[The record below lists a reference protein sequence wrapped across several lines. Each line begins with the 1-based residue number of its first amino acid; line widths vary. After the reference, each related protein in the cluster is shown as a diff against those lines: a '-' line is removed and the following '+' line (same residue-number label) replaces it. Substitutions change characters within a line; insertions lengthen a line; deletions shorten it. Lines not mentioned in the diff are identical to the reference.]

1 MSLFLTDTAHPGR
14 IRPPSV
20 PAVFGLPVRTL
31 NIASHWQS
39 PATGALLAAEIGRTP
54 ANLHAHVQRI
64 SLWSSLGDP
73 RELIAAII
81 DLWMVLGPYGV
92 DLRKR
97 MLDTHRAILDQEGLS
112 AWMSTQ
118 LTVGADRH
126 DPLLARPGVVLAR
139 PVRGIRRFLRSTA
152 SAPAIRT

>member
-1 MSLFLTDTAHPGR
+1 MSLFITDTAQPGR

-20 PAVFGLPVRTL
+20 PAVFGLPVRAL
-31 NIASHWQS
+31 NIASHWHS

-64 SLWSSLGDP
+64 SLWSSLGDS

-81 DLWMVLGPYGV
+81 DLWMVLGPHGM

-97 MLDTHRAILDQEGLS
+97 MLDTHREILEREGLA
-112 AWMSTQ
+112 AWMSAHLST
-118 LTVGADRH
+118 GADRH

-139 PVRGIRRFLRSTA
+139 PVRGIRRFLRTPA
-152 SAPAIRT
+152 TLSAART